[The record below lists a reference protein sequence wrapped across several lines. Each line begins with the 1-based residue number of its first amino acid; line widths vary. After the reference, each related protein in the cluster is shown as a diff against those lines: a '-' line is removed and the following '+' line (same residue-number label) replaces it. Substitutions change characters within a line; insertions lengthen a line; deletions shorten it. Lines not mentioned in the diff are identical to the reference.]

1 LEREKFLGFWQGEG
15 EGEKGKAGGGGG
27 VDGWKREK

>member
-27 VDGWKREK
+27 VDGWKRKK